1 MGDIKGFFLGIYCGL
16 LYCDR
21 SAEVANIIG
30 SDISADGHVISAVD
44 PKPYA
49 AGNGTHC
56 AAVKIA

>member
-30 SDISADGHVISAVD
+30 SDISADGHVISAVY

-49 AGNGTHC
+49 AGDGAHC
-56 AAVKIA
+56 AAVKAA

>member
-21 SAEVANIIG
+21 SAEVANIG
-30 SDISADGHVISAVD
+30 SDIPADGHVISVVD

-49 AGNGTHC
+49 AGDGAHC
-56 AAVKIA
+56 TAVKAA